1 MEDGSGG
8 GVSAPVFMGVRLFVG
23 TTEGGM
29 GPRMREDRTGG
40 MGFAGMT
47 ARGHGGEGWVRMRED
62 KEREGWV
69 PNRPYGMG
77 HGVTLFPLVTENNR
91 QGPKVPICWERA

>member
-1 MEDGSGG
+1 
-8 GVSAPVFMGVRLFVG
+8 
-23 TTEGGM
+23 M
-29 GPRMREDRTGG
+29 GP
-40 MGFAGMT
+40 
-47 ARGHGGEGWVRMRED
+47 RMRED

>member
-1 MEDGSGG
+1 MREDTEGEGWV
-8 GVSAPVFMGVRLFVG
+8 GVCAR
-23 TTEGGM
+23 TRRGGM
-29 GPRMREDRTGG
+29 GPRMREDTVRGGRVSACARTR
-40 MGFAGMT
+40 
-47 ARGHGGEGWVRMRED
+47 RGRDGSRMRED
-62 KEREGWV
+62 TEREGWV

>member
-29 GPRMREDRTGG
+29 GPRMRED
-40 MGFAGMT
+40 A
-47 ARGHGGEGWVRMRED
+47 EG
-62 KEREGWV
+62 EGWV

>member
-29 GPRMREDRTGG
+29 GPRMREDTE
-40 MGFAGMT
+40 
-47 ARGHGGEGWVRMRED
+47 GEGWVGMRED
-62 KEREGWV
+62 TEGEGWV

>member
-29 GPRMREDRTGG
+29 GPRMREDT
-40 MGFAGMT
+40 
-47 ARGHGGEGWVRMRED
+47 
-62 KEREGWV
+62 EREGWV
-69 PNRPYGMG
+69 ACARTRRGGMG
-77 HGVTLFPLVTENNR
+77 PRIARTSGGGGM
-91 QGPKVPICWERA
+91 GPRMREDTQMAV